1 MPLTSAQKAI
11 LRSATQSDANLTA
24 FVAAGN
30 DSAIADYY
38 AVATAT
44 IIDVQSLPKADFLV
58 GVLAGIAALNAAS
71 PLLQGKWDRFIRVLV
86 AVDTVRTALPAIQS
100 LLVQLVADGL
110 MTQAQVDA
118 FAKRPAT
125 RIENL
130 LGVGTVISIIF

>member
-1 MPLTSAQKAI
+1 MPLTNAQKAI
-11 LRSATQSDANLTA
+11 LKSATQADTNLTA

-30 DSAIADYY
+30 DAAIADYY
-38 AVATAT
+38 ADATAT

-125 RIENL
+125 R
-130 LGVGTVISIIF
+130 